1 MVHIG
6 LNSVAFFLI
15 KTDRQNTTR
24 SDFPAILGGIQA
36 NHNKCELCCEAYES
50 KNAASAPL

>member
-6 LNSVAFFLI
+6 LNSAAFFLI